1 MEKSEEKLSTIIM
14 NNPNI
19 FKKDDSSNIMIDLG
33 VANRVSMK
41 TFLHMLIEDEEEG
54 KVLEILTHFLEHKRS
69 EVEEEAA
76 NDSKIKFTNLNV
88 NAQDINGW
96 TPLITA
102 IINKTHNIDVIGK
115 LMELGYDPFIMSKD
129 GK

>member
-1 MEKSEEKLSTIIM
+1 MEKSDDKLGTIIM

-19 FKKDDSSNIMIDLG
+19 FKKDDSNNIMIDLG
-33 VANRVSMK
+33 IANRANRK
-41 TFLHMLIEDEEEG
+41 TFLHMLIEDEEDG
-54 KVLEILTHFLEHKRS
+54 KVVEILTHFLEQKRS
-69 EVEEEAA
+69 ESEEEAT
-76 NDSKIKFTNLNV
+76 NDNKIKFTNLDV

-102 IINKTHNIDVIGK
+102 IINKTHNINVFIK
-115 LMELGYDPFIMSKD
+115 MMELGYDPFIMSKD

>member
-1 MEKSEEKLSTIIM
+1 MEKSDDNLGTIIM

-19 FKKDDSSNIMIDLG
+19 FKKDDSNNIMIDLG
-33 VANRVSMK
+33 IANRANRK
-41 TFLHMLIEDEEEG
+41 TFLHMLIEDEEDG
-54 KVLEILTHFLEHKRS
+54 KVVEILTHFLEQKRS
-69 EVEEEAA
+69 ESEEEAT
-76 NDSKIKFTNLNV
+76 NDNKIKFTNLDV

-102 IINKTHNIDVIGK
+102 IINKTHNINVFIK
-115 LMELGYDPFIMSKD
+115 MMELGYDPFIMSKD